1 MNRSFINILFL
12 ILVLFVTAC
21 VTDKYMS
28 QAVADLEAKWKVEN
42 DRIIESEGRRFFNS
56 TKKQGF
62 MAAQLSARRLGMVV
76 EKQSYETG
84 FLFVTGPAPIP
95 LTMSEW
101 EMVQKSETPEM
112 RKVLAKKLGVYS
124 WWATLE
130 PTGKE
135 VLANIFVAEKE
146 EGIEISVGLRLRIK
160 KSTTDKLRRMT
171 PPPTA
176 IRIGLRKF
184 WSEFEKELA
193 SGEARADTRPAPK
206 TVILPKVT
214 KPGATTQG
222 DNPDGVAVI
231 IGNKGYVGRVPPV
244 DFAHN
249 DAAAM
254 KRFVVEILGVH
265 KGNIIDLRDVKLA
278 QMEDVLGNSRTHRA
292 KLWQWVRPHESD
304 VFVFYSGHGVP
315 GLKDG
320 REYLLPVDGDP
331 NAAEIKGYPVELLYK
346 NLDKLEARSVTV
358 LMDACF
364 SGESPHGP
372 LIRDASG
379 IRVVPKRRP
388 AVKFTVISSS
398 QRDQTAS
405 WDKEAQQG
413 LFTKY
418 ILEALYGAADGKR
431 YGNADKRITLSEI
444 KAYLDREMTYAARR
458 HYGREQQAMVSG
470 DPEKVIAVIGK

>member
-1 MNRSFINILFL
+1 
-12 ILVLFVTAC
+12 
-21 VTDKYMS
+21 
-28 QAVADLEAKWKVEN
+28 
-42 DRIIESEGRRFFNS
+42 
-56 TKKQGF
+56 
-62 MAAQLSARRLGMVV
+62 
-76 EKQSYETG
+76 
-84 FLFVTGPAPIP
+84 
-95 LTMSEW
+95 
-101 EMVQKSETPEM
+101 MVQKSETPEM

-135 VLANIFVAEKE
+135 VLANIFVAEKKG
-146 EGIEISVGLRLRIK
+146 GIEISLGLRLRIK

-184 WSEFEKELA
+184 WSELEKELGSGVTQA
-193 SGEARADTRPAPK
+193 SARPASK
-206 TVILPKVT
+206 AVILPKVT
-214 KPGATTQG
+214 KPGAKPQG
-222 DNPDGVAVI
+222 DNPDGIAVI
-231 IGNKGYVGRVPPV
+231 IGNKNYVGRVPQV

-249 DAAAM
+249 DATAM
-254 KRFVVEILGVH
+254 KRFVIEILGVH
-265 KGNIIDLRDVKLA
+265 EGNIMDLRDVKLA
-278 QMEDVLGNSRTHRA
+278 EMEDVLGNSRTHRA

-304 VFVFYSGHGVP
+304 VFIFYSGHGVP

-331 NAAEIKGYPVELLYK
+331 NKAEIKGYPVELLYK

-388 AVKFTVISSS
+388 AVQFTVISSS

-405 WDKEAQQG
+405 WDKKAKQG
-413 LFTKY
+413 LFTKCV
-418 ILEALYGAADGKR
+418 LEALYGAADGKR
-431 YGNADKRITLSEI
+431 YGNADRQITLGEI

-470 DPEKVIAVIGK
+470 DPEKVMVVIGK